1 LLEPLVQKFSQR
13 RVIFSDKNAHRLT
26 QNTRFGRGSI
36 QSGRSAVEC
45 QENAGGC
52 WRKGHHRSRGI
63 KLRWPERTRR
73 GAVFTFFAEDLPPAL
88 RAAGGSSEACE
99 QRDSGKQWNAM
110 SGFDGLRVL
119 ALESRRAAEIAKLIA
134 TYGGQPTVAP
144 SMREVP
150 LESNKEAVAFAAA
163 LLAGEF
169 EMVIFLTGVGA
180 RALLGVV
187 ETVHDRGKY
196 VAALQRVTVVARGPK
211 PVVALR
217 EIGITPAITAPEP
230 NTWHELL
237 RALDEAGK
245 ASPELG
251 LQGARVAVQE
261 YGVSNPELLS
271 GLRERG
277 AAVTRVPVYQ
287 WALPH
292 DLGPLRAAI
301 SAITERTFEVA
312 LFTTAVQAIHLFQ
325 VAAEMMLEESVREGL
340 NRAVVASIGPTTSEE
355 LRRQGIQADLEP
367 SHPKMGYLVKE
378 ASEQA
383 AELLR
388 RKKAGIASAGIP

>member
-1 LLEPLVQKFSQR
+1 
-13 RVIFSDKNAHRLT
+13 
-26 QNTRFGRGSI
+26 
-36 QSGRSAVEC
+36 
-45 QENAGGC
+45 
-52 WRKGHHRSRGI
+52 
-63 KLRWPERTRR
+63 
-73 GAVFTFFAEDLPPAL
+73 
-88 RAAGGSSEACE
+88 
-99 QRDSGKQWNAM
+99 M

-119 ALESRRAAEIAKLIA
+119 ALESRRAPELAKLIS
-134 TYGGQPTVAP
+134 TYGGKPLVAP

-150 LESNKEAVAFAAA
+150 LESNKEALAFAAR

-169 EMVIFLTGVGA
+169 DMVIFLTGVGA
-180 RALLGVV
+180 RTLLGVV
-187 ETVHDRGKY
+187 ETVHDRGMY
-196 VAALQRVTVVARGPK
+196 VAALQRVKVVARGPK
-211 PVVALR
+211 PIAALR

-292 DLGPLRAAI
+292 DLAPLRAAI
-301 SAITERTFEVA
+301 RAIAEGNVDVA
-312 LFTTAVQAIHLFQ
+312 LFTTAVQAVHLFQ
-325 VAAEMMLEESVREGL
+325 VAAEMQLEEPVRSGL
-340 NRAVVASIGPTTSEE
+340 SRAIVASIGPTTSEE
-355 LRRQGIQADLEP
+355 LQRHGIRADLEP
-367 SHPKMGYLVKE
+367 SHPKMGFLVKE
-378 ASEQA
+378 ASEQ
-383 AELLR
+383 EIGR
-388 RKKAGIASAGIP
+388 ASCRERV